1 MKKIIRYINNIKK
14 IDISLLK
21 KSSQNNEKK
30 LPFGINLIGVNN
42 CCQDGKVFNSI
53 IKTLRAT
60 KIPFCIILTDS
71 NRKTKKFKLKYS
83 INIFTFGIDE
93 VKKLIQCENKTDWK
107 LYYNVFIEISDLTK
121 VINELEKMIIPVDE
135 IWVPSQYHLNKYSD
149 CNNIQYFPLY
159 ISANPSKHYN
169 RKYFNIPERNF
180 VLLSIYD
187 KKINLEIDNPIGV
200 IKAFK
205 KAFRKEDKTVTFVIK
220 IDSNDHECLEKIM
233 KEFDG
238 YENYIIIDK
247 PLSNIQN
254 DSLIE
259 ISDVYVSL
267 AKGGDFNISLCKA
280 MLLKTTVIANCY
292 GALNENLTQQS
303 ACCVDYTMNYA
314 DDGDIAEPDIVQAA
328 VFMKIMRSDMH
339 YKKVITENAYNFAS
353 KKFQLEN
360 STNAII
366 SRVRKISDGWK

>member
-1 MKKIIRYINNIKK
+1 
-14 IDISLLK
+14 
-21 KSSQNNEKK
+21 
-30 LPFGINLIGVNN
+30 
-42 CCQDGKVFNSI
+42 
-53 IKTLRAT
+53 
-60 KIPFCIILTDS
+60 
-71 NRKTKKFKLKYS
+71 
-83 INIFTFGIDE
+83 
-93 VKKLIQCENKTDWK
+93 
-107 LYYNVFIEISDLTK
+107 
-121 VINELEKMIIPVDE
+121 
-135 IWVPSQYHLNKYSD
+135 
-149 CNNIQYFPLY
+149 
-159 ISANPSKHYN
+159 
-169 RKYFNIPERNF
+169 
-180 VLLSIYD
+180 
-187 KKINLEIDNPIGV
+187 
-200 IKAFK
+200 
-205 KAFRKEDKTVTFVIK
+205 
-220 IDSNDHECLEKIM
+220 M